1 MVEMSLPEAAWLRP
15 APKLALRRNNK
26 KCKGHFK
33 HLLEHILKI
42 TEKGRGLIVL
52 CPSKVSMFLAS
63 YYLNRFKP
71 ACFLCPCQ
79 KGGKTFIHPVI
90 VRPHIDMTLPVC
102 LGFTHVETPQHN
114 THCVPAFLFS
124 LSSTSTHPLSRHTWP
139 AARLA
144 SVNPRWRSLNKR
156 EF

>member
-1 MVEMSLPEAAWLRP
+1 MVEMSLPEAAWLKP

-79 KGGKTFIHPVI
+79 KGGKNFYSSCYCASTHRHDPPCLSGDSHTLKHPN
-90 VRPHIDMTLPVC
+90 T
-102 LGFTHVETPQHN
+102 THTVSQ
-114 THCVPAFLFS
+114 LFS
-124 LSSTSTHPLSRHTWP
+124 FPSRQHPHTPCPVTHGLR
-139 AARLA
+139 RG
-144 SVNPRWRSLNKR
+144 
-156 EF
+156 